1 MKNIFIIICLGLL
14 LISCKERKKSE
25 LEKYGNTFSY
35 IPIFHFDIPD
45 NWVKYDL
52 MDSAFSIQ
60 IPPYM
65 RETIWDGMNIIDK
78 DKGITFCYNDSTLE
92 DEHYY
97 GRVAIDYVTASKG
110 TFSKPEDNLL
120 TGETIDILEKIVDDE
135 IKDRSQILNGP
146 IFDCKSTNQH
156 YFLNHEPCSTHYL
169 DIFYRRKSVTNSCPV
184 SVHIFFLQND
194 DKMVKMMISFHDK
207 DSMIFSDLF
216 KIIKTFE
223 WN

>member
-1 MKNIFIIICLGLL
+1 MKNTFIIICLGLL
-14 LISCKERKKSE
+14 LVSCEEKCKSE
-25 LEKYGNTFSY
+25 FEMYGNTFSK
-35 IPIFHFDIPD
+35 ISSLHFDVPD

-52 MDSAFSIQ
+52 MDNAFSIQ
-60 IPPYM
+60 VPPYM
-65 RETIWDGMNIIDK
+65 RETIWDGMDIIDK
-78 DKGITFCYNDSTLE
+78 DKGTTFCYNDSTLE

-110 TFSKPEDNLL
+110 TFFKPDEYALK
-120 TGETIDILEKIVDDE
+120 GETFDVLEKIVDDE
-135 IKDRSQILNGP
+135 IKDRSQLLNGP
-146 IFDCKSTNQH
+146 IFDCSSTNQS
-156 YFLNHEPCSTHYL
+156 YFQNNKPCSTHYL
-169 DIFYRRKSVTNSCPV
+169 DIFYRRKSVTKSSPV
-184 SVHIFFLQND
+184 SVHIFLLQND